1 MTDTGLFAPARRASA
16 LPGWSFRLR
25 RFALGDFVVFDPVEQ
40 ARPAMRPG
48 EIALLRSVL
57 RGARHYLEFG
67 AGGSTI
73 FALREGVGDVV
84 SVESD
89 SAWIERMH
97 ADPTAAAAVRESRLK
112 LLHADIGAISGL
124 GRPVNE
130 EARARWPSYAQLPWP
145 HVQADRLD
153 VVLIDGRFRVACILE
168 TVLRCNANTAIVIHD
183 FWNRPQY
190 HVVLPFLTPR
200 SRRDS
205 LGVFSVRAGF
215 DRDAAGAML
224 AAYAFVPG

>member
-1 MTDTGLFAPARRASA
+1 VTDTGLFAPAQRASA
-16 LPGWSFRLR
+16 LPGWSVRMR
-25 RFALGDFVVFDPVEQ
+25 RFTIGDFVIFDPVAQ
-40 ARPAMRPG
+40 AVPAMRPG

-57 RGARHYLEFG
+57 SGAHSYLEFG
-67 AGGSTI
+67 AGGSTV
-73 FALREGVGDVV
+73 FALRQGVGNVV

-89 SAWIERMH
+89 VAWIERLH
-97 ADPTAAAAVRESRLK
+97 ADPTAAEAVRDSRLH

-130 EARARWPSYAQLPWP
+130 DARTRWPSYARAPWP

-168 TVLRCNANTAIVIHD
+168 TALRCSEQTSIVIHD
-183 FWNRPQY
+183 FWNRPDY

-200 SRRDS
+200 TRNAS
-205 LGVFSVRAGF
+205 LGVFGVKAGL
-215 DRDAAGAML
+215 DREAAAAVL
-224 AAYAFVPG
+224 AAYAYVPG